1 MTHVDLPASFWQAAR
16 RGLKGK
22 CPRCGAA
29 ALFGRWLKPLPH
41 CTACGQDWSHQRAD
55 DFPAYVAILITGHL
69 MAPLIIMLV
78 NDYDLS
84 TPALLAIIL
93 SLSVTMM
100 LAMLQPVKGAIIAQQ
115 WWFGLHGFRRERP
128 AGIE

>member
-16 RGLKGK
+16 RGLKCK
-22 CPRCGAA
+22 CPRCGEAR
-29 ALFGRWLKPLPH
+29 LFGRWLKPLPQ

>member
-1 MTHVDLPASFWQAAR
+1 
-16 RGLKGK
+16 
-22 CPRCGAA
+22 
-29 ALFGRWLKPLPH
+29 
-41 CTACGQDWSHQRAD
+41 
-55 DFPAYVAILITGHL
+55 

-93 SLSVTMM
+93 SLSVAMM

>member
-22 CPRCGAA
+22 CPRCGEA
-29 ALFGRWLKPLPH
+29 ALFGRWLKPLPR
-41 CTACGQDWSHQRAD
+41 CAACGQDWSHQRAD

-69 MAPLIIMLV
+69 MAPLIIILV

-93 SLSVTMM
+93 SLSVAMM